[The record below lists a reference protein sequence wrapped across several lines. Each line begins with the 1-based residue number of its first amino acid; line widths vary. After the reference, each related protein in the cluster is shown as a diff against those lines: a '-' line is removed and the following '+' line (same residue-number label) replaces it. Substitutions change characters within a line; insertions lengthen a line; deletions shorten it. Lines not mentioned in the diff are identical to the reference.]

1 MKWRSPAMVKSRAPV
16 PVEQIADAVLLIR
29 GHRVLLDSTLAGLYG
44 VETRALV
51 QALKR
56 NAERFPEDFCFR
68 LDADETLVLRS
79 RTVMSNIGRGGRRSA
94 PFAFTEQSV
103 TMLSSVLRSPSAIAV
118 NIEIM
123 RTFVHLRRTL
133 AENKKLAEQFA
144 ALELRLER
152 RFANQDRAVAG
163 ILEAIRG
170 LMKLPERAGRPI
182 GFVTDEVKSR
192 R

>member
-1 MKWRSPAMVKSRAPV
+1 
-16 PVEQIADAVLLIR
+16 
-29 GHRVLLDSTLAGLYG
+29 
-44 VETRALV
+44 
-51 QALKR
+51 
-56 NAERFPEDFCFR
+56 
-68 LDADETLVLRS
+68 
-79 RTVMSNIGRGGRRSA
+79 
-94 PFAFTEQSV
+94 
-103 TMLSSVLRSPSAIAV
+103 MLSSVLRSPSAIAV